1 MTTEQAQHVDQGI
14 TFKNVWHDNEMYLF
28 HVFSSDGVSTFV
40 NDIFVGYSTFNELI
54 ECLDKFKDGFYGGI
68 YDIELGKFGSEYA
81 RGALTARL
89 HFQDHDMI
97 YVSIQV
103 QSEFMDFGRKN
114 VANEAKLFFKTNLA
128 FLNDFI
134 HQLKTLKSGTTD
146 EASLQIQE
154 FEPGEQIPSVTA

>member
-54 ECLDKFKDGFYGGI
+54 ESLNSFKDGMCGGVH
-68 YDIELGKFGSEYA
+68 DIELGKFGPEYA

-89 HFQDHDMI
+89 QFEDHDI
-97 YVSIQV
+97 IHVSLQV
-103 QSEFMDFGRKN
+103 QSKFMDFGRKN
-114 VANEAKLFFKTNLA
+114 VASEAKLFFKTNLA